1 MDCCNEVEAVGRCA
15 EGAALAPR
23 RAKGELTLAS
33 IRIELLLDALDTLM
47 LFLQKRQGGVF
58 NGKNQSITAQRKER
72 IRFSQ

>member
-33 IRIELLLDALDTLM
+33 IRIELLFDANRHSM
-47 LFLQKRQGGVF
+47 LSSRKVKGGSED
-58 NGKNQSITAQRKER
+58 GKNQSNAA
-72 IRFSQ
+72 